1 MQQRQGRPRNSLL
14 PTKVSSYLNVLLK
27 LVLILTGRVLYYLLQ
42 WLVLILPAMHCI
54 CREHFVWYLTD
65 VDRIICCFILHF
77 RIFIQNGNVTRSRWS
92 ASNLDLRVAL
102 KVIAVSLFLS
112 CQHLPWRRI
121 SVLKVIS
128 KYWWLASITRGLV
141 KRQSLPM
148 LMPWVWQGCQDWE
161 LNMGPPCIEASTQ
174 IVTKGV
180 DQVVLYNKA
189 RTGDTFL
196 VLL

>member
-27 LVLILTGRVLYYLLQ
+27 LVLILTGRVLYYLLH

-54 CREHFVWYLTD
+54 RREHFVWYLTD

-128 KYWWLASITRGLV
+128 KILVTCFYYQRLGEETVTTYVNALGLTRLPGLRIKHGTSLYWSKHPNCDQRGGSSCTL
-141 KRQSLPM
+141 
-148 LMPWVWQGCQDWE
+148 
-161 LNMGPPCIEASTQ
+161 
-174 IVTKGV
+174 
-180 DQVVLYNKA
+180 
-189 RTGDTFL
+189 
-196 VLL
+196 